1 MTAALDTF
9 APTSALDSL
18 ERLVTCSNRYLGTAG
33 WWTRLAATL
42 DVVREQLAHADMTG
56 LSMQVIADAPELA
69 AAALRLPDL
78 EDQAQAE
85 AAQLRME
92 VAEKSGI
99 RSEAIVV
106 REAAKGLI
114 ARVRH
119 IDKLSD
125 TVLHD
130 AYLRDF
136 GGE

>member
-9 APTSALDSL
+9 APSSALDSL
-18 ERLVTCSNRYLGTAG
+18 ERLVNCSNRYLGTAG
-33 WWTRLAATL
+33 WWTRLATTL
-42 DVVREQLAHADMTG
+42 DSVREQMARADITG
-56 LSMQVIADAPELA
+56 LSMQVIGDSPELA
-69 AAALRLPDL
+69 AAALRLPELD
-78 EDQAQAE
+78 EQVQAE
-85 AAQLRME
+85 AAQLRMA

-106 REAAKGLI
+106 RESVKALV

-119 IDKLSD
+119 VDRASD
-125 TVLHD
+125 TLLHD

>member
-1 MTAALDTF
+1 MTVALETF
-9 APTSALDSL
+9 APSSALDSL

-42 DVVREQLAHADMTG
+42 DVVREQLAHADMSG
-56 LSMQVIADAPELA
+56 LSMQVITDAPELA

-92 VAEKSGI
+92 VAEKSGS
-99 RSEAIVV
+99 RSDAIVV
-106 REAAKGLI
+106 REAVKALI